1 MSSKR
6 LRFSPSDKLRIVLEG
21 IADEG
26 TIADLC
32 RREGITSTQFYTWK
46 RQLLDSAEQVYKPK
60 KDNGKEVDSLKETL
74 QFKDSVIA
82 QITEENLLLK
92 KNPSAVWTLHHRK
105 KDGR

>member
-1 MSSKR
+1 MSTKR
-6 LRFSPSDKLRIVLEG
+6 RKFSPSEKLRIVLEG

-46 RQLLDSAEQVYKPK
+46 RQLQDSADQVYKPK
-60 KDNGKEVDSLKETL
+60 KDNSKVVDSLKETL

-82 QITEENLLLK
+82 EITEENLLLK
-92 KNPSAVWTLHHRK
+92 KNPSAVWTLHLRK
-105 KDGR
+105 KTGQ